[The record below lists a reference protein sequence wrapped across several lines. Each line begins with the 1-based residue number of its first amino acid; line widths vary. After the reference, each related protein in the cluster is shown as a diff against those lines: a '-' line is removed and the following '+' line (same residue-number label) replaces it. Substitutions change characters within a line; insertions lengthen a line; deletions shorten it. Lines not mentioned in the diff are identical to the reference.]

1 MGIISETT
9 GLKAL
14 SLPRLRRGP
23 LPFTEPRAVM
33 VSETIPIKFSCTW
46 QHFHNFIVTFA
57 EYGYCIVQGVGGG
70 GSTAV

>member
-9 GLKAL
+9 RFAL
-14 SLPRLRRGP
+14 SLPPLRGGP
-23 LPFTEPRAVM
+23 LPFTSPRAAM

-57 EYGYCIVQGVGGG
+57 EYGYWTLQGVGGG
-70 GSTAV
+70 GSTAF